1 MIEQFFTVPLR
12 AIKKLRSRG
21 GFEAVSPLSH
31 MNRQK
36 HEHAGENQNR
46 KQTNTYAN

>member
-1 MIEQFFTVPLR
+1 LAALPEAT
-12 AIKKLRSRG
+12 KKLRSRG

-36 HEHAGENQNR
+36 KETPE
-46 KQTNTYAN
+46 